1 MLCVGFLD
9 CASAQ
14 LSSYVRRQQD
24 FIAESD
30 VLMMRGR
37 ALMPSPVAYVWV
49 AFGLMALAIAAC
61 RDSTAPLPSGAR
73 RFDPPP
79 VFARWWALTE
89 ACSERSGSFAAYSWY
104 VVPGS
109 YAPTP
114 STPNV
119 SAYTDVKAHR
129 IVLAETVWGFGGTV
143 RHEMLHALLG
153 RDHASG
159 SPEQIHPPEYF
170 QGRCKG
176 AVACPES
183 CASAGPAPVTAPA
196 DAPLL
201 PVASLAS
208 DIKLLTSP
216 ASLAGSDSILSII
229 VRVTNP
235 TANPAWVA
243 LEQSPVVSA
252 PFTSYFSFGI
262 MPAGRDTQLVR
273 LVQSVPIA
281 PVPFAAGQTRESV
294 LDVNLRAVGLSPGD
308 YVVTGGFNT
317 RAPVSTQLRIL
328 P

>member
-1 MLCVGFLD
+1 MKHRR
-9 CASAQ
+9 ASI
-14 LSSYVRRQQD
+14 R
-24 FIAESD
+24 
-30 VLMMRGR
+30 
-37 ALMPSPVAYVWV
+37 SPVACVVV
-49 AFGLMALAIAAC
+49 ALGLAALAIGAC
-61 RDSTAPLPSGAR
+61 RDFTAPLPSGAR
-73 RFDPPP
+73 PFHPPP
-79 VFARWWALTE
+79 VYARWWALTE
-89 ACSERSGSFAAYSWY
+89 GCAQRSGSFAGYSWY
-104 VVPGS
+104 VVPGN

-114 STPNV
+114 STPNA
-119 SAYTDVKAHR
+119 SAYTDVNARR
-129 IVLAETVWGFGGTV
+129 IVLAESVWGFGGTV

-159 SPEQIHPPEYF
+159 TPAEIHPPEYF
-170 QGRCKG
+170 QGRCEG
-176 AVACPES
+176 VVVCPES
-183 CASAGPAPVTAPA
+183 CTAAGPAPVTAPV
-196 DAPLL
+196 DAPVL
-201 PVASLAS
+201 PVAALVL
-208 DIKLLTSP
+208 DIELLTSP
-216 ASLAGSDSILSII
+216 ASLSGPDSILSII